1 MSKKVLSLFFSVILF
16 VSFAHAQ
23 TAEVTLQL
31 NEPFFDALLDAVF
44 TNLKEPDFDLSRSSG
59 CEEKV
64 TLLREMDGVRT
75 AVRFRDGKIYAPLA
89 FRGKY
94 NPPLIGCTDFSGW
107 AETNITLEFDRDKQ
121 LLLARVKV
129 TNVQLG
135 SVANLAGGIFAR
147 FIQSSIDKK
156 VNPIEIM
163 KTDKFDFI
171 VPIQQAQ
178 GALRVKANN
187 IRYEV
192 GDKVINVIFG
202 LEFLKADSQ

>member
-1 MSKKVLSLFFSVILF
+1 MSKKVLSLMFSVFLF
-16 VSFAHAQ
+16 VSLTHAQ
-23 TAEVTLQL
+23 TTEITIQL

-44 TNLKEPDFDLSRSSG
+44 TNLKEPDFNLSNSSG
-59 CEEKV
+59 CDEKV
-64 TLLREMDGVRT
+64 TLLREMNGIRT
-75 AVRFRDGKIYAPLA
+75 AVHFRDGKIYAPLA

-94 NPPLIGCTDFSGW
+94 NPPFIGCTDFNGW
-107 AETNITLEFDRDKQ
+107 AETNINLEFDRDKQ
-121 LLLARVKV
+121 LLVARVKV

-163 KTDKFDFI
+163 KTDKFDFV

-178 GALRVKANN
+178 GSLRIKANN

-192 GDKVINVIFG
+192 GDRVLNVIFG
-202 LEFLKADSQ
+202 LEFLKAESN

>member
-1 MSKKVLSLFFSVILF
+1 MMVKKVLALSFLIILF
-16 VSFAHAQ
+16 TSFAQAQ
-23 TAEVTLQL
+23 TAEITIQL
-31 NEPFFDALLDAVF
+31 NEPFFDALLDSMF
-44 TNLKEPDFDLSRSSG
+44 TNLKEPDIKLSDSSG

-64 TLLREMDGVRT
+64 TLLREINGIRT
-75 AVRFRDGKIYAPLA
+75 AVKFRDGKIYAPLA

-94 NPPLIGCTDFSGW
+94 NPPFIGCTDFNGW
-107 AETNITLEFDRDKQ
+107 AETNINLEFDKDKQ
-121 LLLARVKV
+121 LLVGRVKV

-163 KTDKFDFI
+163 KTDKFDFV

-178 GALRVKANN
+178 GSLRVKANN

-192 GDKVINVIFG
+192 GEGILNVIIG
-202 LEFLKADSQ
+202 LEFSKAE